1 MRGAHWYFGE
11 KQVSGE
17 IIPADAGST
26 ITLIPGSTWGTD
38 HPRRCGE
45 HVSQG
50 VERPRVW
57 GSSPQMRGARCFVL
71 YFEWFGGIIPADAGS
86 TRRSGRHEDRPADHP
101 RRCGE
106 RPGTPAQPW
115 TVSGS
120 SPQMRGAPLRA
131 GCRRRQQRIIP
142 ADAGSTPTWA
152 GSCPNGPDHPRRCGE
167 HRIACFLHRRAAG
180 SSPQMRGAP
189 VGSARC

>member
-1 MRGAHWYFGE
+1 MR
-11 KQVSGE
+11 
-17 IIPADAGST
+17 
-26 ITLIPGSTWGTD
+26 
-38 HPRRCGE
+38 
-45 HVSQG
+45 
-50 VERPRVW
+50 
-57 GSSPQMRGARCFVL
+57 SSPQMRGARCFVL

-189 VGSARC
+189 GVNLGYPDGGGIIPADAGSTCPSVEFFAEVEDHPRRCGEHGREPGWRRAS